1 MTKTVMCKKY
11 QKEMEALERA
21 PFPGQKGQDILN
33 NVSKQAWLEWQNL
46 QTMLINE
53 KQLNM
58 MMPDARQYVMEQM
71 EKFFN
76 NEETDKI
83 SGYVDFDDIQEV

>member
-1 MTKTVMCKKY
+1 MTNTVVCKKY
-11 QKEMEALERA
+11 KTEMEALDRA
-21 PFPGQKGQDILN
+21 PFPGQKGQDILTS
-33 NVSKQAWLEWQNL
+33 VSKQAWLEWQTV

-58 MMPDARQYVMEQM
+58 MLPDSRNYVMEQM

-83 SGYVDFDDIQEV
+83 TGYVDFDDIQEV

>member
-11 QKEMEALERA
+11 KKEMAALERA

-33 NVSKQAWLEWQNL
+33 HVSKQAWLEWQNL

-71 EKFFN
+71 ERFFN

>member
-1 MTKTVMCKKY
+1 MANTVLCKKY

-21 PFPGQKGQDILN
+21 PFPGQKGQDILSS
-33 NVSKQAWLEWQNL
+33 VSKQAWLEWQNI

-58 MMPDARQYVMEQM
+58 MQADSRNYVMEQM

-76 NEETDKI
+76 NEEIDKI
-83 SGYVDFDDIQEV
+83 TGYVDFDDIQEV